1 MEIISGILPSTLPL
15 FRERAETL
23 KADRQKFLA
32 HLKQVNENLIGNRA
46 KEQAASATPAI
57 RFGLVNLVHPTCSF
71 TSRVQEVRGV
81 SAIEF
86 KQKRRRRR
94 PQAPESA
101 D

>member
-46 KEQAASATPAI
+46 KEQAASATDAAAAEASTTP
-57 RFGLVNLVHPTCSF
+57 GP
-71 TSRVQEVRGV
+71 GV
-81 SAIEF
+81 GAANKRTPRKTPRLKLSALG
-86 KQKRRRRR
+86 K
-94 PQAPESA
+94 
-101 D
+101 